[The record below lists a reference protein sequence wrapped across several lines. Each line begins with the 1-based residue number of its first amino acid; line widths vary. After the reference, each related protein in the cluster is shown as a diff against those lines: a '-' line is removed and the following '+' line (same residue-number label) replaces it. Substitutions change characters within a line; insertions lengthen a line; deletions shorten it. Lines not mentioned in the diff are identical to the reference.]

1 MEGPPDA
8 EAGDLSWRLASHS
21 GRECRAPVW
30 QNVLGWIQLLM
41 RRPLRRHQGAAHK
54 RLWNETSEGPPKCL
68 GHGLSSPPC
77 AQSDS
82 SPCFPRG
89 TREGSRGP
97 SVSGHSGLCYCRD
110 QERCLVTSPPLGFQV
125 AVSRGGRRWF
135 GAGLHRRGRV
145 LSPVGAGLPPRGGME
160 TGGRQAIAGG
170 CRPAGWM
177 I

>member
-1 MEGPPDA
+1 MEGPPGA

-21 GRECRAPVW
+21 GRECRTPVW

-77 AQSDS
+77 AQSGS

-89 TREGSRGP
+89 TWEGSGGP

-110 QERCLVTSPPLGFQV
+110 LLSLALPWTLLLQRPGK
-125 AVSRGGRRWF
+125 VSG
-135 GAGLHRRGRV
+135 H
-145 LSPVGAGLPPRGGME
+145 LSPSRFP
-160 TGGRQAIAGG
+160 GG
-170 CRPAGWM
+170 CFPWGEDVGLGLVSTGEAGC
-177 I
+177 